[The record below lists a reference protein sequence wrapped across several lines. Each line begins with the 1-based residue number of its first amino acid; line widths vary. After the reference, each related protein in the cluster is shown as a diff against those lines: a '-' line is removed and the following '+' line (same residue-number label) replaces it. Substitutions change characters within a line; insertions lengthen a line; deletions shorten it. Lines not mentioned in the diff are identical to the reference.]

1 MIVYY
6 LLYGFA
12 GLALLSWV
20 ARIVLV
26 GLTALYVHRLATK
39 GPQSVTVLGWAILLL
54 SYLTFRQ
61 ESRAPSVTSLA
72 AGAAAAV
79 AGGVVG
85 SIAADQRRQSLL
97 ERGYPNNQAP
107 GTLSG
112 RINNG
117 NRLR

>member
-12 GLALLSWV
+12 ALMLLSFV
-20 ARIVLV
+20 SRIVLV

-39 GPQSVTVLGWAILLL
+39 GPKSVTVLGWAILLL

-61 ESRAPSVTSLA
+61 EAHAPSA
-72 AGAAAAV
+72 ANIAASAVAGV

-85 SIAADQRRQSLL
+85 SIATDQRRHSLL
-97 ERGYPNNQAP
+97 ERGYPYNQAP

-112 RINNG
+112 RIDNG
-117 NRLR
+117 NRLQ